1 MIVEAE
7 GANPDAFAIRT
18 ARESV
23 PGNRFQQLPPL
34 GTTFY
39 SISPRNPLNAIQPL
53 VHGLLHLDH
62 RVSRS
67 SPYGEQPLRTALW
80 ASVTPFA
87 LLD

>member
-34 GTTFY
+34 GTK
-39 SISPRNPLNAIQPL
+39 ILLHLPRNSLNADQPR
-53 VHGLLHLDH
+53 VHGLLHVDH
-62 RVSRS
+62 CVGRLGPS
-67 SPYGEQPLRTALW
+67 TA
-80 ASVTPFA
+80 
-87 LLD
+87 

>member
-34 GTTFY
+34 GTK
-39 SISPRNPLNAIQPL
+39 ILLHLPRDPLNTIQPL
-53 VHGLLHLDH
+53 VDGLLHLDH
-62 RVSRS
+62 RVGRSR
-67 SPYGEQPLRTALW
+67 PRRAQPLRTASW
-80 ASVTPFA
+80 TAVTPIT
-87 LLD
+87 

>member
-7 GANPDAFAIRT
+7 GTNPDAFAIRT

-34 GTTFY
+34 GTK
-39 SISPRNPLNAIQPL
+39 ILLHLPRTPFNAIQPL

-62 RVSRS
+62 RVGRLGPS
-67 SPYGEQPLRTALW
+67 TA
-80 ASVTPFA
+80 
-87 LLD
+87 